1 MVPMTTARTGLLLTL
16 LAVAFAAAGCRHSY
30 RQGTRSSGGA
40 GEAST
45 ALAPEEVDWLDE
57 VTIPEH
63 LERLDREQELALA
76 KALRDLARDDFG
88 TSSSGMRRIVEFGE
102 PVVPYLGYAGDAL
115 AERHREE
122 FEDSC
127 AVILLEPILE
137 EVSSEHIGAHLES
150 PYACVRIAAAEVA
163 GQKRQTEHAGRLIVL
178 LDDPEIEVRRAAIVS
193 LRMLANRFFGY
204 RPSDSTRR
212 RADAVDRWRA
222 FWGIEE

>member
-1 MVPMTTARTGLLLTL
+1 MTAARTGLLLVL
-16 LAVAFAAAGCRHSY
+16 LLVALATAGCRHSY
-30 RQGTRSSGGA
+30 RKGTRSGG
-40 GEAST
+40 GGSEAST

-63 LERLDREQELALA
+63 LERLDREQEL
-76 KALRDLARDDFG
+76 DLARALHDFAREDFG

-115 AERHREE
+115 AERSREG

-127 AVILLEPILE
+127 AVILIEPILD
-137 EVSSEHIGAHLES
+137 EVPSDHIGAHLES

-204 RPSDSTRR
+204 RPSDSARR
-212 RADAVDRWRA
+212 RADAVERWRS